1 MLFYII
7 IAIVIIQRLVELIIA
22 NRNEKWMRSQGA
34 FEAGAVHYPI
44 MVTMHIAFFISLL
57 VEVFVT
63 NKPLSPLWIPLLS
76 LFLIA
81 QIARVWCLASL
92 GTFWNTKIIILPGA
106 DVVKKG
112 PYKFIRH
119 PNYVIVATELLVL
132 PLIFSAYFTAIVF
145 SFLNIWMLSVRIP
158 VEEKALKEVTNYR
171 EEFRLK

>member
-22 NRNEKWMRSQGA
+22 KRNEKWMRSQGA

-57 VEVFVT
+57 VEVLVT